1 MNCVAAVLL
10 LLAASVNLF
19 AATSTVVAPLALGV
33 NVAVYTVLLV
43 AEKEL
48 REPPLTVISP
58 TTKFDVASLLVKVK
72 VSVASFVVDPLETA
86 LPPAAAVIA
95 IVGAVPSYV
104 HVNCVAAVL
113 LLLAASV
120 NLFAAT
126 STVVAPLELGVNV
139 AVYTVLLVAEKEL
152 REPPLTVYLPQQ
164 SLT

>member
-1 MNCVAAVLL
+1 MLL
-10 LLAASVNLF
+10 LLAASVKVPD
-19 AATSTVVAPLALGV
+19 ATSTVVAPLELGV

-95 IVGAVPSYV
+95 IVGAVPS
-104 HVNCVAAVL
+104 
-113 LLLAASV
+113 
-120 NLFAAT
+120 
-126 STVVAPLELGVNV
+126 
-139 AVYTVLLVAEKEL
+139 
-152 REPPLTVYLPQQ
+152 
-164 SLT
+164 